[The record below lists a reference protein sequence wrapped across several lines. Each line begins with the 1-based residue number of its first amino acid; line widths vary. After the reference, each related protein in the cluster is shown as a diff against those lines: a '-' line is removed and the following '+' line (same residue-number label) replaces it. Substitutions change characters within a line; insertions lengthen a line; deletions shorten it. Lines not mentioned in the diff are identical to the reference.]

1 MAVETSA
8 LAPETG
14 DHFVQFYENEAELA
28 GAAGRYLSDALQAGG
43 AALVIATE
51 AHRLAFATELAAAG
65 LDPAKQCRDG
75 TLICLDAA
83 ATVASFMPDGQIDR
97 DQFRE
102 VVGSIV
108 RQAGETGRP
117 VHAYGEM
124 VALLWDAGDVLAAIE
139 SP

>member
-1 MAVETSA
+1 MAVETRA

-83 ATVASFMPDGQIDR
+83 ATVASFTPNGQIDR

-117 VHAYGEM
+117 VHA
-124 VALLWDAGDVLAAIE
+124 
-139 SP
+139 